1 VGADLEAPPD
11 DAGANDSLLT
21 ERVGRELPT
30 LREPWFAIV
39 HYANTHYP
47 YRTRGEKPFQP
58 ATESKD
64 PEQNQHFKNHYR
76 NAVHA
81 QDRTIASLIAKLR
94 GEPPGARTVVLYT
107 ADHGE
112 AFREHGQLGH
122 TTSLFDEEI
131 HVPAWIDAPPGSL
144 TESERDAVRAAKREP
159 VWHLDFAPTI
169 LDLLGLADAPA
180 LASFRARM
188 VGSSL
193 LRMTRTSAVLPL
205 TNCTDTWGCGVRNW
219 GAMQRTLKLEAREF
233 DTNWHCYDLA
243 LDPDERRDIG
253 ADACPDL
260 RRVAEVTF
268 GRLPRDS
275 PEMRGL
281 GP

>member
-1 VGADLEAPPD
+1 
-11 DAGANDSLLT
+11 
-21 ERVGRELPT
+21 
-30 LREPWFAIV
+30 
-39 HYANTHYP
+39 
-47 YRTRGEKPFQP
+47 
-58 ATESKD
+58 
-64 PEQNQHFKNHYR
+64 
-76 NAVHA
+76 
-81 QDRTIASLIAKLR
+81 LIAKLR